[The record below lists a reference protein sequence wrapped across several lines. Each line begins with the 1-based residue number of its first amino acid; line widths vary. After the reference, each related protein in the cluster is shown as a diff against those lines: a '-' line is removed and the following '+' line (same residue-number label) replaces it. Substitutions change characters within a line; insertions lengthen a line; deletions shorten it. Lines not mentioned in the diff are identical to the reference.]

1 VGIISIDRKYN
12 AGKIKIRGLMTK
24 EIKGDSASG

>member
-1 VGIISIDRKYN
+1 VDNNVDEKSII
-12 AGKIKIRGLMTK
+12 GKIKIRGLMTK